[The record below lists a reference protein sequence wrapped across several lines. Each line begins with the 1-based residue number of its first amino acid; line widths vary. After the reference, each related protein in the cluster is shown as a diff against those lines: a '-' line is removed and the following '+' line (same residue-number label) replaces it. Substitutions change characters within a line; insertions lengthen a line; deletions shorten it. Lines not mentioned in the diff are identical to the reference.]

1 MSIETEIQRLQNA
14 KADIK
19 TAIEEKGVEVGD
31 GLIDTYAEKIGQ
43 ISSGGDVIDFARYYA
58 STFALATT
66 EGLPETVTFNF
77 DRVTNLTGFYQGKE
91 NLTVKHFIL
100 NCAKPLIDIQYLF
113 SNTNQSNIVEHITLN
128 ADTSQIKRWV
138 QVFYSKRNLKIID
151 GEPLNLSSAT
161 YIYALFDSTAQLEE
175 VRFVKESIP
184 IRLNFHSNYLS
195 LESLLSIL
203 HGLKDY
209 REDTSGT
216 TYTLTLGTTNLAKLT
231 DEQKAIA
238 TEKGWNLV

>member
-1 MSIETEIQRLQNA
+1 MIELVT
-14 KADIK
+14 K
-19 TAIEEKGVEVGD
+19 TKKIELTAPPVTDTKEAYDKGYEAG
-31 GLIDTYAEKIGQ
+31 KN
-43 ISSGGDVIDFARYYA
+43 SVIDFARYYA
-58 STFALATT
+58 STFVLATT

-77 DRVTNLTGFYQGKE
+77 DRVTHLTSFYQGKE

-161 YIYALFDSTAQLEE
+161 YIYALFDSTTKLEE
-175 VRFVKESIP
+175 VRFVEESIP
-184 IRLNFHSNYLS
+184 LS
-195 LESLLSIL
+195 LSLAGQYLLSAETVQSVID
-203 HGLKDY
+203 GLKDLT
-209 REDTSGT
+209 EQDTMK
-216 TYTLTLGTTNLAKLT
+216 LTLHKNIGEKLT
-231 DEQKAIA
+231 DEQKAAITA
-238 TEKGWNLV
+238 KNWTLVY